1 MLHADMR
8 CAHFDGHAL
17 DQRGNVAVSID
28 TESPMPLYYQIQRE
42 LTERIVRG
50 DYSDS
55 GKLPSE
61 SQLQAE
67 FNVGRATIRK
77 AIDEL
82 AKRGLVVKHHG
93 KGVFLAPPKMEQ
105 HLLSFYS
112 FTDEMIDKG
121 FTPSTEVLEFEYMT
135 TLASVARALGL
146 QKGTYVIRIV
156 RVRSADD
163 EPLIY
168 ETSYLPASLVPGL
181 TRERVSDMPLYEIIE
196 KDYGLRL
203 SRAVESFEPVN
214 LGPYEARI
222 LGVPAG
228 IPALFLERTA
238 YSDTI
243 PVEFCQGLVR
253 GDRCRYQVDLER
265 P

>member
-1 MLHADMR
+1 ML
-8 CAHFDGHAL
+8 
-17 DQRGNVAVSID
+17 ID
-28 TESPMPLYYQIQRE
+28 PESPMPLYYQIKRE
-42 LTERIVRG
+42 LTERIIRG
-50 DYSDS
+50 DYSDT

-67 FNVGRATIRK
+67 FEVGRATIRK

-112 FTDEMIDKG
+112 FTQEMIDKG
-121 FTPSTEVLEFEYMT
+121 FTPSTEVLEIET
-135 TLASVARALGL
+135 KAAPASVASALGL
-146 QKGTYVIRIV
+146 QKRTDVIRIV
-156 RVRSADD
+156 RVRSADG

-168 ETSYLPASLVPGL
+168 ETSYLPASLAPGL
-181 TRERVSDMPLYEIIE
+181 TRERVSEMPLYEIIE
-196 KDYGLRL
+196 EDYGLRL
-203 SRAVESFEPVN
+203 SRAIESFEPVN

-228 IPALFLERTA
+228 IRLCCWKNSLCG
-238 YSDTI
+238 YDTR
-243 PVEFCQGLVR
+243 EFCQVL
-253 GDRCRYQVDLER
+253 
-265 P
+265 

>member
-1 MLHADMR
+1 ML
-8 CAHFDGHAL
+8 
-17 DQRGNVAVSID
+17 ID
-28 TESPMPLYYQIQRE
+28 PESPMPLYYQIKRE
-42 LTERIVRG
+42 LTERIIRG
-50 DYSDS
+50 DYSDT

-67 FNVGRATIRK
+67 FEVGRATIRK

-112 FTDEMIDKG
+112 FTQEMIDKG
-121 FTPSTEVLEFEYMT
+121 FTPSTEVLEFET
-135 TLASVARALGL
+135 IAAPASVASALGL
-146 QKGTYVIRIV
+146 QKRTDVIRIV
-156 RVRSADD
+156 RVRSADG

-168 ETSYLPASLVPGL
+168 ETSYLPASLAPGL
-181 TRERVSDMPLYEIIE
+181 TRERVSEMPLYEIIE
-196 KDYGLRL
+196 EDYGLRL
-203 SRAVESFEPVN
+203 SRAIESFEPVN

-228 IPALFLERTA
+228 KPALLLERTA
-238 YSDTI
+238 FADTI

-253 GDRCRYQVDLER
+253 GDRCRYQVELQR